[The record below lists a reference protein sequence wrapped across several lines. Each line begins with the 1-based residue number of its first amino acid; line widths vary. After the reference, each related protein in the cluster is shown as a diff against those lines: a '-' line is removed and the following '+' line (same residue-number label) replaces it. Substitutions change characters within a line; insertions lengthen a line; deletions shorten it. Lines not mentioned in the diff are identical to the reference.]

1 MNTASAFPAES
12 GSAQPTRRMV
22 DAPTRVFHWLLALCF
37 VGAYATSEGE
47 RWRLVHMTLGYTM
60 IGLVG
65 FRAIWLLAGPRP
77 SRWTAWAARFRA
89 LGHSVQAMK
98 AGQFKWPALQM
109 GGNTLAIAGLLAV
122 VVATTVSGYV
132 LDQEWLGDWFEEV
145 HEFAGN
151 ALLGLVLAHVGL
163 VLISLLLK
171 SSNPLRLML
180 TGRAPGRGPDL
191 VERNRLW
198 LGALIMAAVL
208 GFWWTQ
214 WQSAPKPEGGS
225 SSVTQGFTAPDGLSN
240 AAPDVARHGRHHRA
254 HDERDDD

>member
-12 GSAQPTRRMV
+12 GSTQATRRMV

-37 VGAYATSEGE
+37 VGAYATAEGE

-60 IGLVG
+60 IGLIG
-65 FRAIWLLAGPRP
+65 FRAVWLLAGPRP

-89 LGHSVQAMK
+89 LRHSVQAMK

-109 GGNTLAIAGLLAV
+109 GFNTVAIVGLLAV
-122 VVATTVSGYV
+122 VVATTASGYV

-163 VLISLLLK
+163 VLFSLLLK

-198 LGALIMAAVL
+198 LGALMLAAVL

-214 WQSAPKPEGGS
+214 WQSAPGQPS
-225 SSVTQGFTAPDGLSN
+225 SPQGVTQGLTVPDGSPN
-240 AAPDVARHGRHHRA
+240 VARSGLGRHHRA

>member
-12 GSAQPTRRMV
+12 GSAPATRRMV

-47 RWRLVHMTLGYTM
+47 RWRLVHITLGYTM

-65 FRAIWLLAGPRP
+65 FRAIWLWLGPRP

-89 LGHSVQAMK
+89 LGHAVQAMK

-109 GGNTLAIAGLLAV
+109 GANTLAIAAMLAV
-122 VVATTVSGYV
+122 VVATTASGYV

-151 ALLGLVLAHVGL
+151 ALLGLVLAHIGL
-163 VLISLLLK
+163 VLTSLWLK
-171 SSNPLRLML
+171 SANPLRLML

-191 VERNRLW
+191 VERNRVW
-198 LGALIMAAVL
+198 LGALMLAAVL
-208 GFWWTQ
+208 AFWWTQ
-214 WQSAPKPEGGS
+214 WQGAPNTAAS
-225 SSVTQGFTAPDGLSN
+225 SESWMQSLMSPDGKG
-240 AAPDVARHGRHHRA
+240 HGHHRRA
-254 HDERDDD
+254 HEERDDD

>member
-1 MNTASAFPAES
+1 MNTASAFPADS
-12 GSAQPTRRMV
+12 PSASPSRRLV

-37 VGAYATSEGE
+37 VGAYATAEGE

-65 FRAIWLLAGPRP
+65 FRAVWLLVGPRP
-77 SRWTAWAARFRA
+77 SRWTAWGARFRA
-89 LGHSVQAMK
+89 LRNAVQAMK
-98 AGQFKWPALQM
+98 SGQFKWPALQT
-109 GGNTLAIAGLLAV
+109 GFNTLAIVSLLAV
-122 VVATTVSGYV
+122 VVATTASGYV

-151 ALLGLVLAHVGL
+151 ALLGLVLAHIGL
-163 VLISLLLK
+163 VMAGLLLK

-198 LGALIMAAVL
+198 LGALLMAAVL

-214 WQSAPKPEGGS
+214 WQSAPAPTGGGEQ
-225 SSVTQGFTAPDGLSN
+225 VTQGAARPDGVG
-240 AAPDVARHGRHHRA
+240 AGAGRHRRH
-254 HDERDDD
+254 HDDRDDD